1 MDELIEQVK
10 RAMYEASPRLIF
22 DEDGSTIGHVP
33 WEEFT
38 PAPFTWEGN
47 DDLAIAAIRAV
58 REYDVKHGPL
68 LREFIA
74 AREVMFHATGGNL
87 VAMDAAFNGLRAAAV
102 VRRDEPDPDEP
113 RRGGDPMFSGLLKHL
128 VEQQDAAAAERA
140 RVAEEVG

>member
-58 REYDVKHGPL
+58 RAYDLAVGPT
-68 LREFIA
+68 EAEEQA
-74 AREVMFHATGGNL
+74 AYNVIIGKPTRDVL
-87 VAMDAAFNGLRAAAV
+87 KRGLR
-102 VRRDEPDPDEP
+102 
-113 RRGGDPMFSGLLKHL
+113 
-128 VEQQDAAAAERA
+128 AAAAERA
-140 RVAEEVG
+140 RVAEGGSHE

>member
-58 REYDVKHGPL
+58 RAFDLAVGPTEAEIEAAMKASTGYWGNGATSCADVL
-68 LREFIA
+68 
-74 AREVMFHATGGNL
+74 T
-87 VAMDAAFNGLRAAAV
+87 RA
-102 VRRDEPDPDEP
+102 
-113 RRGGDPMFSGLLKHL
+113 SK
-128 VEQQDAAAAERA
+128 AAAAERA

>member
-10 RAMYEASPRLIF
+10 RAMYDTSPQPIF

-58 REYDVKHGPL
+58 RAFDLAVGPTEAEIDRADWAYL
-68 LREFIA
+68 N
-74 AREVMFHATGGNL
+74 ARKNGHFMSADCMERGL
-87 VAMDAAFNGLRAAAV
+87 V
-102 VRRDEPDPDEP
+102 
-113 RRGGDPMFSGLLKHL
+113 
-128 VEQQDAAAAERA
+128 AAAAERA

>member
-58 REYDVKHGPL
+58 RAYDVALGPS
-68 LREFIA
+68 EAEIEA
-74 AREVMFHATGGNL
+74 AGDEVMGADWRRPGFEQWDTEK
-87 VAMDAAFNGLRAAAV
+87 VRSGLR
-102 VRRDEPDPDEP
+102 
-113 RRGGDPMFSGLLKHL
+113 
-128 VEQQDAAAAERA
+128 AAAAERA

>member
-58 REYDVKHGPL
+58 RAYDVAVGPT
-68 LREFIA
+68 EAEIGA
-74 AREVMFHATGGNL
+74 VG
-87 VAMDAAFNGLRAAAV
+87 RAHHHDWHWKTAKQIPYCYEPV
-102 VRRDEPDPDEP
+102 VK
-113 RRGGDPMFSGLLKHL
+113 GIC
-128 VEQQDAAAAERA
+128 AAAAERA